1 MLFRS
6 KIGRPELVKDPKFAT
21 NIARVQN
28 GLELDAL
35 IGGFIKARDLAENLR
50 YFDEAGV
57 TIGPVYDIAQI
68 VQDDYVL
75 EREALISIPDAEM
88 GELPTHPV
96 VPRLSG
102 APGALRTPAP
112 KIGEHNEALLKPLLG
127 EAEYEKLKRSG
138 TIR

>member
-1 MLFRS
+1 
-6 KIGRPELVKDPKFAT
+6 
-21 NIARVQN
+21 
-28 GLELDAL
+28 
-35 IGGFIKARDLAENLR
+35 ENLR

-75 EREALISIPDAEM
+75 EREALIEIPDEEM

-102 APGALRTPAP
+102 TPGALKSAAP
-112 KIGEHNEALLKPLLG
+112 RIGEHNEALLKPLLG
-127 EAEYEKLKRSG
+127 DVEYDELCKAGAISKG
-138 TIR
+138 KKK